1 MVYQLEYFFVRRT
14 VRGIHDW
21 SQHFN
26 RRRQLGTYIHKY
38 IYILARILIEYKVIL
53 FHSVICLILLTKKPI
68 G

>member
-1 MVYQLEYFFVRRT
+1 MVWYHGTST

-38 IYILARILIEYKVIL
+38 IYIYISTDT
-53 FHSVICLILLTKKPI
+53 H
-68 G
+68 